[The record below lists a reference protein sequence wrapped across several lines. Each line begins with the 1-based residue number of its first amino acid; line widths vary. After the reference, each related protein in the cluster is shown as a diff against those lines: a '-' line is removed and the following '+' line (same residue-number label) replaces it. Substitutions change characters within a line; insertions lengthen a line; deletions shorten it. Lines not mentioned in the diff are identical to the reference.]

1 MKIGDPEDSSTELGP
16 IQNSM
21 QYERVKGFYTDVK
34 QNGYK
39 IAAGSTE
46 ISNEHGGYFLQPTI
60 VDNPPNDSRII
71 QEEPFG
77 EFYARLL

>member
-39 IAAGSTE
+39 IAVGSTE
-46 ISNEHGGYFLQPTI
+46 ISNEHGGYFLQATI

-77 EFYARLL
+77 EFYARFL